1 MSMNPT
7 SPNRS
12 KQTNPSRPRG
22 GFSYA
27 QLQAQ
32 QIAAAAATKS
42 RIARRDRIADTAT
55 KQRPAFDHAAFEERK
70 QQAQRRRE
78 AAARLPW

>member
-1 MSMNPT
+1 MAPT
-7 SPNRS
+7 FPNRS
-12 KQTNPSRPRG
+12 DQTNPSPTTGG

-42 RIARRDRIADTAT
+42 RIARRARIADTAT
-55 KQRPAFDHAAFEERK
+55 KQRPAFDRAAFEERK

>member
-1 MSMNPT
+1 MNPT

-12 KQTNPSRPRG
+12 DQTNPSPTTGG

-32 QIAAAAATKS
+32 QIAAAAATRS
-42 RIARRDRIADTAT
+42 RTARRDRIAQQ
-55 KQRPAFDHAAFEERK
+55 QRPGTFDRAAFEEWK
-70 QQAQRRRE
+70 QQAQRRRL